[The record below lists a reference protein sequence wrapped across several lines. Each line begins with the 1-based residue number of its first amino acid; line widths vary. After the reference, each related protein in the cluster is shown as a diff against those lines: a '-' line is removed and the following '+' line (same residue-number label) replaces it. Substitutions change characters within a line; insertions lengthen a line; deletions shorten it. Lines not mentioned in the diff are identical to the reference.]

1 MALTF
6 HDVQA
11 ARERIAP
18 YAVKTPLLRLH
29 ALDDYLGCQVYV
41 KAECM
46 QVTGSFKYR
55 GAMNKI
61 LSLTKE
67 ELGRGIVAASSGNHG
82 KALAYAAKM
91 LGVKATIVLP
101 YTAAQIKVDTIA
113 GWGAETVRCE
123 VQERFEVAERIC
135 REAFRHKDVPVAQ
148 EERVFGPA
156 AFLRIPHDGVFIF
169 DRHVEHH
176 QVHVRIA
183 VPAHCGNAFL
193 VRSECFDDSH
203 RAVACG
209 ERVARAVVKR
219 VAEQKDAVAVEF
231 LEKCKRLPC
240 GDGGTMNVRED
251 ECAHL
256 ISLPHAGR

>member
-67 ELGRGIVAASSGNHG
+67 ELEAVSDPMKFTGM
-82 KALAYAAKM
+82 ALQQ
-91 LGVKATIVLP
+91 T
-101 YTAAQIKVDTIA
+101 
-113 GWGAETVRCE
+113 ET
-123 VQERFEVAERIC
+123 
-135 REAFRHKDVPVAQ
+135 
-148 EERVFGPA
+148 
-156 AFLRIPHDGVFIF
+156 FLR
-169 DRHVEHH
+169 E
-176 QVHVRIA
+176 QVRPILDQYA
-183 VPAHCGNAFL
+183 DCLGQ
-193 VRSECFDDSH
+193 E
-203 RAVACG
+203 
-209 ERVARAVVKR
+209 AVVS
-219 VAEQKDAVAVEF
+219 V
-231 LEKCKRLPC
+231 
-240 GDGGTMNVRED
+240 
-251 ECAHL
+251 
-256 ISLPHAGR
+256 